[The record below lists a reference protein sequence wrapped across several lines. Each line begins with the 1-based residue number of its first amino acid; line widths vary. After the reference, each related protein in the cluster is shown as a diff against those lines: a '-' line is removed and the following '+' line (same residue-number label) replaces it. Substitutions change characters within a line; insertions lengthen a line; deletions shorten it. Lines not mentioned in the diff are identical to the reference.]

1 MGWRCN
7 SRLKL
12 LAGVW
17 VYLLAGSGLWC
28 SALAEVPSV
37 QEPIPDQV
45 QPGGVRPESS
55 PRIPPEPVS
64 PVLEIPPVVERPLAV
79 DEGERIAVTGFE
91 LVNARD
97 LPEYGIVLSEVE
109 ALVEEARM
117 ERPEGFTI
125 GQLEA
130 VTDRIVNYYR
140 SRGLILAQAILPVQT
155 VTEGVVKL
163 EVLEGRLGRVL
174 AEGNQLYS
182 EATLQRP
189 FKALI
194 NEPVSQ
200 QEAESALLV
209 LTDFPGL
216 TAFGMFQPGQRV
228 GETNMLIRVPNEQ
241 RFTATVRT
249 DNHGSDT
256 TGVWR
261 GRASA
266 QWNNPTGN
274 ADQLGLTLQH
284 SVSPANSLFAELN
297 YQIVIDRDWRASAYA
312 NRNAFSVG
320 GDFENLDIRGDSSQ
334 IGLGAERIWQRSR
347 ERNLSSRLE
356 FASKK
361 ATTDRL
367 GRQSNQDQL
376 TVMTLAMDYDSVDT
390 RYGGLNYAGLEVSM
404 GFSGLLGAM
413 GDTDSAEE
421 LPREEL
427 PSRQGGSGDYAEGGF
442 AKTLLF
448 YSRLQ
453 NITDNSSILARTE
466 FQYSPDLLV
475 AMEQYA
481 VGGADHVRGYPSSY
495 TLYDTGGL
503 FSLEYILQAPFI
515 GDQEAFGGWRWRDL
529 LQLSVFYDHSSG
541 KKNDPLL
548 SEVDGW
554 FQLSTLG
561 VGVRFSV
568 PDQLT
573 SRLQFAVP
581 VIDGS
586 GNDDEEAQPRLW
598 FDLAWHF

>member
-1 MGWRCN
+1 M
-7 SRLKL
+7 
-12 LAGVW
+12 
-17 VYLLAGSGLWC
+17 
-28 SALAEVPSV
+28 
-37 QEPIPDQV
+37 
-45 QPGGVRPESS
+45 
-55 PRIPPEPVS
+55 
-64 PVLEIPPVVERPLAV
+64 EIPPVVERPLAV
-79 DEGERIAVTGFE
+79 DEGERIVVSRFE

-97 LPEYGIVLSEVE
+97 LPEYDIALSELE
-109 ALVEEARM
+109 ALVEAARM

-189 FKALI
+189 FRRLI
-194 NEPVSQ
+194 GEPVSQ

-241 RFTATVRT
+241 RFTGTVRA

-284 SVSPANSLFAELN
+284 SVLPANSLFAELN
-297 YQIVIDRDWRASAYA
+297 YQIVIDRDWRASAYV
-312 NRNAFSVG
+312 NRNTFSVG
-320 GDFENLDIRGDSSQ
+320 GDFENLEIGGDSSQ

-347 ERNLSSRLE
+347 ERNLSTRVEL
-356 FASKK
+356 ASKQ
-361 ATTDRL
+361 ATTERF
-367 GRQSNQDQL
+367 GQQANKDQL
-376 TVMTLAMDYDSVDT
+376 TVMTLAADYDSVDT
-390 RYGGLNYAGLEVSM
+390 RYGGLNYAGVEITT
-404 GFSGLLGAM
+404 GFNDLLGAM
-413 GDTDSAEE
+413 GDSASAEE
-421 LPREEL
+421 LPSDER
-427 PSRQGGSGDYAEGGF
+427 PSRRGASGDYAEGGF
-442 AKTLLF
+442 FKTLLF

-453 NITDNSSILARTE
+453 NITDNSSILARSE
-466 FQYSPDLLV
+466 FQYSSNLLV
-475 AMEQYA
+475 PMEQYA

-495 TLYDTGGL
+495 ALYDTGGL
-503 FSLEYILQAPFI
+503 LSLEYIVQAPKI
-515 GDQEAFGGWRWRDL
+515 GDLDAFGGWRWRDL
-529 LQLSVFYDHSSG
+529 LQLSVFYDHSTG

-561 VGVRFSV
+561 VGVRFGI

-586 GNDDEEAQPRLW
+586 ENDDEEAQPRLW
-598 FDLAWHF
+598 FDLAWNF